1 MSTQTGLLILSGIIG
16 WIAVVAWFK
25 PSAKPFSG
33 LLTKNRDGSIS
44 LKLTPVA
51 RKKKRRPRKRP
62 K

>member
-33 LLTKNRDGSIS
+33 LLTRTETAAS
-44 LKLTPVA
+44 
-51 RKKKRRPRKRP
+51 R
-62 K
+62 

>member
-1 MSTQTGLLILSGIIG
+1 MSETTGLLILSGIIA
-16 WIAVVAWFK
+16 WIAVLAWFK
-25 PSAKPFSG
+25 PSAKPFSR